1 MKIQN
6 ILREKQK
13 NFNPTHTLEPTY
25 HSEKAE
31 NIEVFDFKKYRRG
44 SQNKNFPT
52 TKFKV
57 AAQRKLKVEAV
68 IVTCAPKKSS
78 KNRRSK

>member
-6 ILREKQK
+6 ILKEKQK

-44 SQNKNFPT
+44 SQNKNFSH
-52 TKFKV
+52 
-57 AAQRKLKVEAV
+57 QIQLSMMSESN
-68 IVTCAPKKSS
+68 I
-78 KNRRSK
+78 

>member
-6 ILREKQK
+6 ILKQK
-13 NFNPTHTLEPTY
+13 QENFNLTHTLEPTY

-31 NIEVFDFKKYRRG
+31 NIEVFDFKKKRRG

-52 TKFKV
+52 KI
-57 AAQRKLKVEAV
+57 AR
-68 IVTCAPKKSS
+68 
-78 KNRRSK
+78 